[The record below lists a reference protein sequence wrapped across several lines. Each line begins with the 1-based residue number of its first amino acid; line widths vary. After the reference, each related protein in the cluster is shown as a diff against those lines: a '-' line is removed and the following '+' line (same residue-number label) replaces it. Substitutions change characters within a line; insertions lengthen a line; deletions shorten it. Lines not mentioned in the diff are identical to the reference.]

1 MRERQRESER
11 GERET
16 KRVREE
22 REKGGRELLNNKY
35 KEFNGVKGR
44 ERERRVIDSKR

>member
-1 MRERQRESER
+1 MRDKESDRER
-11 GERET
+11 G
-16 KRVREE
+16 
-22 REKGGRELLNNKY
+22 GGRELLNN